1 MNNKKIIKIKNLVKK
16 LSKLNKKIGLCHGVF
31 DLLHLGHINHFNE
44 AKRNCEILIVSVTQD
59 KYVSKGPGRPVF
71 NQKQRMEALS
81 NLVSIDFV
89 VLSDEQSAVQIINS
103 IKPNLYFKGPD
114 YKNSQDDITQKIL
127 IEKEI
132 LYKNN
137 GKFFVTKSKKYSSSS
152 ILNKQFGIFSKNQ
165 ENTIEKIKKRHSLIK
180 IKKIINEFKK
190 LVPNIVGET
199 IIDQY
204 VFCEALGK
212 SGKEPMLV
220 LKDRYDETYLGGA
233 GAICRHV
240 SEFCEKQ
247 N

>member
-1 MNNKKIIKIKNLVKK
+1 MSNKKIIKIKDLVTK

-44 AKRNCEILIVSVTQD
+44 AKRNCDILIVSVTQD

-127 IEKEI
+127 IEK
-132 LYKNN
+132 
-137 GKFFVTKSKKYSSSS
+137 KYY
-152 ILNKQFGIFSKNQ
+152 
-165 ENTIEKIKKRHSLIK
+165 IK
-180 IKKIINEFKK
+180 IMENFLSLNQKSIA
-190 LVPNIVGET
+190 
-199 IIDQY
+199 Q
-204 VFCEALGK
+204 AL
-212 SGKEPMLV
+212 
-220 LKDRYDETYLGGA
+220 
-233 GAICRHV
+233 C
-240 SEFCEKQ
+240 
-247 N
+247 